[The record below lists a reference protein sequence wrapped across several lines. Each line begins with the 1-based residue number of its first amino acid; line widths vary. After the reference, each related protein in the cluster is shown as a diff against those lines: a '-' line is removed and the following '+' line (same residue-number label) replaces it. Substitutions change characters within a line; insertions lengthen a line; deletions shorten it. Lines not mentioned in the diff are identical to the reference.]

1 MKYLILYLGIL
12 LSLFTSCT
20 ERIDI
25 DTTNSD
31 PVLVIYGCITNELTY
46 QKVEVSRSSP
56 YFDDQPNQ
64 GISGAKV
71 TISSSS
77 GDEIWQMEE
86 SKSDKGQYLTIQP
99 VAANASERYMLKVE
113 YDFNNDGTT
122 EVYEAVTTV
131 QQPFEIDSA
140 KINSLNI
147 IGRHQYSFNIYGQ
160 DSSEKDFYVCKFLV
174 NDSLVSSSIS
184 QYILFDDKI
193 INGAYLNGLMITSF
207 ADVKE
212 KADYGDDIPDYLF
225 FVESGD
231 KITIEISRVEKGYYD
246 FIMQCQQGIDGENPF
261 FGGPP
266 SNIDTNITTGAVGYF
281 SSFSPTK
288 FTVTVP

>member
-1 MKYLILYLGIL
+1 MRYLILYLGIL

-25 DTTNSD
+25 DTENSD

-71 TISSSS
+71 TISSLS
-77 GDEIWQMEE
+77 GDEVWQLEE
-86 SKSDKGQYLTIQP
+86 SKSDKGQYQTIQP
-99 VAANASERYMLKVE
+99 IAANSSVSYTLKVE
-113 YDFNNDGTT
+113 YDFNNDGTD

-131 QQPFEIDSA
+131 QQPFEVDSA

-147 IGRHQYSFNIYGQ
+147 IGRHHYTFNIYGQ
-160 DSSEKDFYVCKFLV
+160 ESPETDFYLCKFFV

-184 QYILFDDKI
+184 QYTLFDDKV
-193 INGAYLNGLMITSF
+193 INGAYLNGLMINTF
-207 ADVKE
+207 ADIEE

-231 KITIEISRVEKGYYD
+231 KVTLEISREEKGYYD
-246 FIMQCQQGIDGENPF
+246 FIMQCQQEIDGENPF

-266 SNIDTNITTGAVGYF
+266 SNIDTNLTMGAVGYF
-281 SSFSPTK
+281 SSSSPTRI
-288 FTVTVP
+288 TVTVP